1 MKNDDVYVDALKKKA
16 EGFTATEISEE
27 YSSDGDGN
35 LVLVKRKVNS
45 KYYPPDTA
53 AIKSVLDMDILETLS
68 DEELENEK
76 RRRENSNNYRRPWKK
91 TEKKNEDS
99 NTEEDNSIIPSNIK
113 TEKMDIYTQEELEEL
128 DREEEENYDDDD
140 DDIDYDEFDSYYDEK

>member
-16 EGFTATEISEE
+16 KGFTATEISEE

-53 AIKSVLDMDILETLS
+53 AIKSVLDMDGLETLS
-68 DEELENEK
+68 DEELENDDYERK
-76 RRRENSNNYRRPWKK
+76 RQKSASRPNRERSQ
-91 TEKKNEDS
+91 TG
-99 NTEEDNSIIPSNIK
+99 
-113 TEKMDIYTQEELEEL
+113 
-128 DREEEENYDDDD
+128 
-140 DDIDYDEFDSYYDEK
+140 F

>member
-16 EGFTATEISEE
+16 EGFTATE

-53 AIKSVLDMDILETLS
+53 AIKSVLDMDGLETLS

-76 RRRENSNNYRRPWKK
+76 RRLL
-91 TEKKNEDS
+91 TEFA
-99 NTEEDNSIIPSNIK
+99 NIERK
-113 TEKMDIYTQEELEEL
+113 G
-128 DREEEENYDDDD
+128 
-140 DDIDYDEFDSYYDEK
+140 

>member
-53 AIKSVLDMDILETLS
+53 AIKAFSIWTFS
-68 DEELENEK
+68 K
-76 RRRENSNNYRRPWKK
+76 PCPTKNSK
-91 TEKKNEDS
+91 TKNAGS
-99 NTEEDNSIIPSNIK
+99 LPSLQI
-113 TEKMDIYTQEELEEL
+113 
-128 DREEEENYDDDD
+128 
-140 DDIDYDEFDSYYDEK
+140 

>member
-1 MKNDDVYVDALKKKA
+1 MKNEDVYVDALKKKA
-16 EGFTATEISEE
+16 ECFTATEISEE

-76 RRRENSNNYRRPWKK
+76 RRLL
-91 TEKKNEDS
+91 TEFA
-99 NTEEDNSIIPSNIK
+99 NIERK
-113 TEKMDIYTQEELEEL
+113 G
-128 DREEEENYDDDD
+128 
-140 DDIDYDEFDSYYDEK
+140 

>member
-35 LVLVKRKVNS
+35 HVLVKRKVNS

-53 AIKSVLDMDILETLS
+53 AIKSVLDKDDYER
-68 DEELENEK
+68 K
-76 RRRENSNNYRRPWKK
+76 RQKSVSRPNRERSQ
-91 TEKKNEDS
+91 TG
-99 NTEEDNSIIPSNIK
+99 
-113 TEKMDIYTQEELEEL
+113 
-128 DREEEENYDDDD
+128 
-140 DDIDYDEFDSYYDEK
+140 F

>member
-16 EGFTATEISEE
+16 EGEISEE

-53 AIKSVLDMDILETLS
+53 AIKSVLDMDGLETLS

-76 RRRENSNNYRRPWKK
+76 RRLL
-91 TEKKNEDS
+91 TEFA
-99 NTEEDNSIIPSNIK
+99 NIERK
-113 TEKMDIYTQEELEEL
+113 G
-128 DREEEENYDDDD
+128 
-140 DDIDYDEFDSYYDEK
+140 

>member
-53 AIKSVLDMDILETLS
+53 AIKSVLDMEASTKPIEYYD
-68 DEELENEK
+68 DEELD
-76 RRRENSNNYRRPWKK
+76 SFIGRPA
-91 TEKKNEDS
+91 
-99 NTEEDNSIIPSNIK
+99 
-113 TEKMDIYTQEELEEL
+113 
-128 DREEEENYDDDD
+128 
-140 DDIDYDEFDSYYDEK
+140 DSYTDDEAEQFSDVLYTMRQDEVAAWCRSLNLRGIQLPNQIKDEVVMMISDN